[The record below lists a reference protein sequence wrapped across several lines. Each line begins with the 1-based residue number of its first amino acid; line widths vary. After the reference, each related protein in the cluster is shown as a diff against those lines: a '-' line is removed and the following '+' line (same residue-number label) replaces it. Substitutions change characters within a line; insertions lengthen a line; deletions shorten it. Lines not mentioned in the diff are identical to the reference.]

1 MKLTTSIVPEL
12 VWYKCYSS
20 CTIKQAL
27 LHALQNAKDNLLTL
41 PDIWRIKVNW
51 NRLLGSYWDSI
62 RHLRKEWFQ
71 IETKTKLVDW
81 IMCSTYTLKNP
92 THNPDE
98 SELFNQL

>member
-1 MKLTTSIVPEL
+1 MKISTSPRFVI
-12 VWYKCYSS
+12 YTDYSD

-27 LHALQNAKDNLLTL
+27 LHSLQNAEDNLLTL
-41 PDIWRIKVNW
+41 PEIGSIRVNW

-92 THNPDE
+92 THNPTE
-98 SELFNQL
+98 

>member
-1 MKLTTSIVPEL
+1 MIIKNSIIPTL
-12 VWYKCYSS
+12 VWYTDYEWV
-20 CTIKQAL
+20 TIKQAL
-27 LHALQNAKDNLLTL
+27 LHALQTAEDNLLTL
-41 PDIWRIKVNW
+41 PEIGSIRVNW

-92 THNPDE
+92 THNPTE
-98 SELFNQL
+98 SDLFNQI

>member
-1 MKLTTSIVPEL
+1 MKISTSPRFVI
-12 VWYKCYSS
+12 YTDYSD

-27 LHALQNAKDNLLTL
+27 LHALKTAENNMLTL
-41 PDIWRIKVNW
+41 PEIGSIRVNW

-98 SELFNQL
+98 SELFNNI

>member
-1 MKLTTSIVPEL
+1 MKISTSPRFVI
-12 VWYKCYSS
+12 YTDYSE

-27 LHALQNAKDNLLTL
+27 LHALQTAEDNLLTL
-41 PDIWRIKVNW
+41 PQIGNIRVNW

-81 IMCSTYTLKNP
+81 VMCSTYRLINKEFSP
-92 THNPDE
+92 SD
-98 SELFNQL
+98 SDLFNQL